1 MKKEPEWYKH
11 MQYSAIGIEMA
22 ASVVVGGLIGY
33 GLDWLM
39 LAKFGI
45 KTEPWMFMIW
55 MIFGIIAGFRALYR
69 ITVKFQNEGKK
80 DVNEDERPSGT

>member
-1 MKKEPEWYKH
+1 
-11 MQYSAIGIEMA
+11 
-22 ASVVVGGLIGY
+22 
-33 GLDWLM
+33 M

-45 KTEPWMFMIW
+45 KTEPWLFMIW

-80 DVNEDERPSGT
+80 DVNEDEGPDRT